1 MERIL
6 VSFIDEILVEIY
18 FNFVIFSPNRP
29 YYFRLG
35 PHTVITFIIM
45 EQLNTAYNK
54 YAGIT
59 SGSSL

>member
-1 MERIL
+1 
-6 VSFIDEILVEIY
+6 VGSGDFKSFLLP
-18 FNFVIFSPNRP
+18 PNRP

-59 SGSSL
+59 GGSSL